1 MKRPTIKDLANE
13 AGVSISTVNRVL
25 GGSNGVRNI
34 IIQQVKEAAERI
46 GYYGLGTIRSQIISR
61 KPKLRFG
68 FLLLQ
73 PNRSLYKML
82 GAALQT
88 ASQAIET
95 HEIETQFVFAEDLS
109 PQFVSAKLLELG
121 QSCNAIGVVSAVHPL
136 VTESINMLDK
146 MNVPVFGLISQLSTT
161 GAVNYVGLDNW
172 KVGRQAA
179 WSFHHFLR
187 TPSKIGILVGN
198 HRYRCQ
204 EMNEAGFRSYFREFA
219 ADFQLLEPV
228 STFETSAIAEEMTE
242 KLLIEHPD
250 LAGLYVAGGGITG
263 AMNAIRTCGRSG
275 KLFLLGHDLTESMR
289 AGLLDGTLTMSIS
302 HPMQRLAEATV
313 SGMVNATKAGPGA
326 GKQTIVLPFDIHTRE
341 NI

>member
-1 MKRPTIKDLANE
+1 MRRPTIKDLANE

-25 GGSNGVRNI
+25 GGSGSVRNI
-34 IIQQVKEAAERI
+34 IIQQVKDAAERI

-61 KPKLRFG
+61 KPRLRFG

-82 GAALQT
+82 GSALQA
-88 ASQAIET
+88 ASQTIAT
-95 HEIETQFVFAEDLS
+95 HEIETQIIFAEDLS
-109 PQFVSAKLLELG
+109 PQFFSAKLLELG
-121 QSCNAIGVVSAVHPL
+121 QNCNAIGVVSAVHPL
-136 VTESINMLDK
+136 VTEAINTLDR

-179 WSFHHFLR
+179 WSFHHFCR

-219 ADFQLLEPV
+219 ADFQLLEPI

-263 AMNAIRTCGRSG
+263 TMNAIRTCGSSG
-275 KLFLLGHDLTESMR
+275 KLFLLGHDLTDSMR

-302 HPMQRLAEATV
+302 HPLQRLAEAAV
-313 SGMVNATKAGPGA
+313 SGMVNALKAGSTSGN
-326 GKQTIVLPFDIHTRE
+326 QTIVLPFDIHTRE
-341 NI
+341 NL

>member
-1 MKRPTIKDLANE
+1 MKRPTIKDLAKE

-46 GYYGLGTIRSQIISR
+46 GYYGLGTIRSQITSR

-82 GAALQT
+82 GSALQA

-95 HEIETQFVFAEDLS
+95 HEIETQIVFAEDLS
-109 PQFVSAKLLELG
+109 PQFVSVKLLELG

-136 VTESINMLDK
+136 VTESINTLDRV
-146 MNVPVFGLISQLSTT
+146 NVPVFGLISQLSTT

-179 WSFHHFLR
+179 WSFHHFCR

-219 ADFQLLEPV
+219 TDFQLLEPV
-228 STFETSAIAEEMTE
+228 STYETSSIAEEMTE
-242 KLLIEHPD
+242 KLLQEHSD

-275 KLFLLGHDLTESMR
+275 TLFVLGHDLTEAMR
-289 AGLLDGTLTMSIS
+289 AGLLDGTLTMAIA
-302 HPMQRLAEATV
+302 HPLQRLAEAAL
-313 SGMVNATKAGPGA
+313 SGMVNAIKAGPGA
-326 GKQTIVLPFDIHTRE
+326 GKQTIVLPFDIYTRE